1 MSEET
6 DSEPVVPST
15 TATEGGEN
23 ETQLDP
29 IGEHILD
36 SLRKATSLA
45 EGNSLYAVGIAKKLS
60 EQLCAAENRITEL
73 EGQIEKLEAECQLY
87 RDKSE
92 RAEAWLNKI
101 SGEIQEQVTKR
112 LN

>member
-1 MSEET
+1 
-6 DSEPVVPST
+6 
-15 TATEGGEN
+15 
-23 ETQLDP
+23 
-29 IGEHILD
+29 
-36 SLRKATSLA
+36 
-45 EGNSLYAVGIAKKLS
+45 
-60 EQLCAAENRITEL
+60 L
-73 EGQIEKLEAECQLY
+73 EGQIEKLEAECRLY